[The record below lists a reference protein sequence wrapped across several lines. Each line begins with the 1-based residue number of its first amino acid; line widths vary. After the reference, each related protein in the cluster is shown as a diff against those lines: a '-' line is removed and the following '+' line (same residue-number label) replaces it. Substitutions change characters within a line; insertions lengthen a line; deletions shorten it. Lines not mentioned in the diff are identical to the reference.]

1 MNAVLEEGDAGTASL
16 LRFRGAAAED
26 LRLFALLQDREL
38 ERGLVLSLWKDCYED
53 FLGLKLVSD
62 EGREAMKL
70 FRLGLTDLPTE
81 LSDQTLDILAVEYAD
96 IFLNNSFGAFPCE
109 SVWIDDEGL
118 AMQEPMF
125 QVREWYGRFG
135 LEVEDWRKR
144 TDDHLVNQLQFL
156 AHMLDA
162 DTGNGELSEVGNF
175 MDEHLLRWVHS
186 FSERVSSKCQTRL
199 YAGLVQ
205 LTAAY
210 LTELREL
217 VAEAVG
223 EPVPPAEEIDERMRP
238 KIGVAVEV
246 PGPYVPGA
254 APSW

>member
-1 MNAVLEEGDAGTASL
+1 MNAVLKEGEAGTASL
-16 LRFRGAAAED
+16 LRFRSAAAGD

-53 FLGLKLVSD
+53 FLGLKLVSG

-81 LSDQTLDILAVEYAD
+81 LSDQTLDILAVVYAD

-162 DTGNGELSEVGNF
+162 DAGNGELSDLANF
-175 MDEHLLRWVHS
+175 MDEHLLRWVPC

-199 YAGLVQ
+199 YAGLAQ

-210 LTELREL
+210 LIELRQL
-217 VAEAVG
+217 LAEATG
-223 EPVPPAEEIDERMRP
+223 EPVPSAEEIDERMRP